1 MKTEKQSNFNI
12 RAFVAIVAAISVS
25 GLSLS
30 GVANHIMQND
40 PITFHRHAWMAA
52 HWFLGI
58 SFIFFAALHAVLN
71 RRALIRHIKGVS
83 SGVPAFS
90 RELILAGA
98 MVSAPFFLAIMHA
111 VIAD

>member
-1 MKTEKQSNFNI
+1 MKNEKQWHFNI

-25 GLSLS
+25 GLFLS
-30 GVANHIMQND
+30 GIVNHILQND

-58 SFIFFAALHAVLN
+58 IFIFFVALHAMLN
-71 RRALIRHIKGVS
+71 RRALIKHIKGVP

-98 MVSAPFFLAIMHA
+98 MVSAPFLLSIIH
-111 VIAD
+111 VLIAD